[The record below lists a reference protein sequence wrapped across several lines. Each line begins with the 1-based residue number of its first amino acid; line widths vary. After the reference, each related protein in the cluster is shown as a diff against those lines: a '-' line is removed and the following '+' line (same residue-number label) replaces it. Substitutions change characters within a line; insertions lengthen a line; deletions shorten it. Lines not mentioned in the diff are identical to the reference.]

1 MKTKIT
7 EGWARISLRSKLT
20 ALSVALIGVLLMV
33 SSAGT
38 LSVVKTYL
46 QQNSDSIIVDTARV
60 LAAEDPV
67 LVQAKLASRQLA
79 LPRLPSDFYI
89 SYLDSSGTELFHIIS
104 AANGNVRAPNL
115 SLFTL
120 DAVINTK
127 GIPFEVDARGIPA
140 VGLVDGRGWRMVA
153 VPLSTY
159 PGSLVVALPT
169 EANNGI
175 LAQYRAI
182 GAGFGFLLLIV
193 SALSI
198 WITITSALRPLK
210 EVERTAAAVAGGDI
224 SQRLPNRPGKTE
236 VARINSALNS
246 MLDNIEEAFG
256 QRGRALEQLRR
267 FVSDA
272 SHELRTPLA
281 SVRGYAELYRMGA
294 LTKKKDLADAMAR
307 IESEAT
313 RMTDLVENLLALA
326 RIDEQSE
333 ISKTDLDLVP
343 LVKEAGKD
351 ISINHGGIK
360 IVAVD
365 FGNQPIS
372 SFIAKVDAG
381 SMRQVIINLLTNAA
395 RFSPKSKPITVAFAQ
410 QGETSVIEVRDHG
423 PGIPENLREKVF
435 ERFYRADNSRNRETG
450 GSGLG
455 LAIVKA
461 IVERHGGTIR
471 VIETPGG
478 GATFRIE
485 LP

>member
-89 SYLDSSGTELFHIIS
+89 SYLDSNGTELFHIIS
-104 AANGNVRAPNL
+104 AANGNVRSPNL

-120 DAVINTK
+120 EAVINTK
-127 GIPFEVDARGIPA
+127 GLPFEVDERGVPA

-224 SQRLPNRPGKTE
+224 SQRLPKRPGKTE
-236 VARINSALNS
+236 VARINTALNS

-333 ISKTDLDLVP
+333 ISKTEVDLVP

-351 ISINHGGIK
+351 ISVNHAGVKVLAI
-360 IVAVD
+360 D
-365 FGNQPIS
+365 FGNQPIAA
-372 SFIAKVDAG
+372 FPAKVDAS
-381 SMRQVIINLLTNAA
+381 SMRQVIINLLANAA
-395 RFSPKSKPITVAFAQ
+395 RFTPKGKPITVAFAQ
-410 QGETSVIEVRDHG
+410 QSDKSVIEVRDHG
-423 PGIPENLREKVF
+423 PGIPENLRDKVF

-461 IVERHGGTIR
+461 IIERHGGTIK
-471 VIETPGG
+471 VLETPGG

>member
-89 SYLDSSGTELFHIIS
+89 SYLDSNGTELFHIIS

>member
-89 SYLDSSGTELFHIIS
+89 SYLDSNGTELFHIIS

-333 ISKTDLDLVP
+333 ISKSDVDLLP

-381 SMRQVIINLLTNAA
+381 SMRQVIINLLANAA

-423 PGIPENLREKVF
+423 PGIPENLRDKVF